1 MSATKKEK
9 FSTQIDERVLESLRK
24 LADAEGR
31 QVQFLVEEAL
41 RDLLEKRKVQKPRN
55 HVMAAYLES
64 HDAYKSLYERL
75 AK

>member
-1 MSATKKEK
+1 MAVIEKEK
-9 FSTQIDERVLESLRK
+9 FSTQVDKTVLENLRA
-24 LADAEGR
+24 LAEAEGR

-41 RDLLEKRKVQKPRN
+41 RDLLDKRRAQKPRDF
-55 HVMAAYLES
+55 VMSAYLKS